1 MNPVKVIRE
10 KVSKL
15 TDLPNI
21 GKTVAAD
28 LKSIGIVT
36 PEQLAGQDPYELY
49 VRFCEAFGEV
59 QDPCML
65 DVLMSITDFMDGGE
79 PRVWWDYTAERK
91 RRYASKIKISKGD
104 YCSNSIS

>member
-1 MNPVKVIRE
+1 MNPSKVIRE

-28 LKSIGIVT
+28 LARVGIT
-36 PEQLAGQDPYELY
+36 SPDQLRGQDPYDLY
-49 VRFCEAFGEV
+49 VRFCRAFGEK

-65 DVLMSITDFMDGGE
+65 DVLMSITDFMDGGDAK
-79 PRVWWDYTAERK
+79 VWWEYTAERK
-91 RRYASKIKISKGD
+91 ARYGNGRIEI
-104 YCSNSIS
+104 